1 MKCINLDLNPL
12 LLFTTDDKKHSFY
25 EDVLPSE
32 RVEAS
37 GVCLANFEC
46 DIDDNID
53 KEDKPPKLT
62 LTKNNSK
69 KLEK

>member
-1 MKCINLDLNPL
+1 MKYIDLDLNPS

-25 EDVLPSE
+25 EDVLSNE

-53 KEDKPPKLT
+53 KDNEPLKLT
-62 LTKNNSK
+62 LTKNNNK
-69 KLEK
+69 KLKK